1 MMMATWFWLN
11 IPLMVLAFAA
21 IAGIPYWLVFKH
33 PDHGPVEAV
42 RREEAALAHELARL
56 RAHEHEH
63 ERERERE
70 EQRIPVSV

>member
-1 MMMATWFWLN
+1 MATWLWLN

-21 IAGIPYWLVFKH
+21 IAGIPYWLVLRH
-33 PDHGPVEAV
+33 PDHNPVEEV

-56 RAHEHEH
+56 REHEL

-70 EQRIPVSV
+70 EQRIPVGV